1 MHFIL
6 QSCLAFLSKLGGLNV
21 RETIKEGPVRM
32 VGHRL
37 GAVVLVEGRVD
48 KNFAVCAFMVMTAFL
63 EKSMQELSTVNV

>member
-1 MHFIL
+1 
-6 QSCLAFLSKLGGLNV
+6 
-21 RETIKEGPVRM
+21 M

-63 EKSMQELSTVNV
+63 EKSMQELSTVNFYLHK